1 MTTDQNILWIDDE
14 IDLLEPHI
22 LMLEDK
28 GYHVTRVTNGRDAI
42 ERVQAERYDLIF
54 LDEQMPG
61 MNGIE
66 TLRRIKGLTPELQVV
81 MVTKSEEE
89 HIMDDAIGRQISDYL
104 IKPVHPKQVL
114 LTCKRL
120 LDTKRIREERVT
132 QDYLSSFGEIS
143 TLTSRSPSPSDW
155 IDIYLKLVATD
166 RELDGD
172 EGLRQVL
179 SDQMRETNRE
189 FARWIEEEYEGWIE
203 RIGEL
208 PGTNRPILSPDIVP
222 RFVAPEIGKGKPV
235 FFFVVDCMRFDQW
248 QELERLLYPFYTME
262 KDYHFSILPTAT
274 PYSRNSIFSGMLPA
288 SLASRYPKWW
298 ESAEEDEQS
307 RNRHEEPFLA
317 DLLKRRHLNV
327 KLHYEK
333 VTRTHEGRAIA
344 QSILNMAENDL
355 TAIVVNFVDNLAH
368 SRSDSAILKEIAPD
382 ERAYR
387 ALTGTWFEHS
397 WLFEALQ
404 SLSKIDCT
412 VIITTDHGVVRALH
426 PTKVIGDK
434 ETSTSLRYKVGRNLK
449 CDTRHALHVTQPER
463 YGLPGRQLNTH
474 YIIAKED
481 YYFVYP
487 TNYNYYV
494 NLYRD
499 TMQHGGV
506 SMEEMILPVIRMRP
520 SGQ

>member
-1 MTTDQNILWIDDE
+1 MTNDQHILWIDDE
-14 IDLLEPHI
+14 IELLEPHI
-22 LMLEDK
+22 LLLEDK
-28 GYHVTRVTNGRDAI
+28 GYQVTRVTNGRDAVDH
-42 ERVQAERYDLIF
+42 VQTQRFDLIF

-66 TLRRIKGLTPELQVV
+66 TLQRIKGLTPELLVV

-120 LDTKRIREERVT
+120 LERKRIREEAVSR
-132 QDYLSSFGEIS
+132 DYLSSFGEIS
-143 TLTSRSPSPSDW
+143 AVMAQTPTTADW
-155 IDIYLKLVATD
+155 TDIYLRLVAAD
-166 RELDGD
+166 RELAGD

-179 SDQMRETNRE
+179 DDQIRETNRE
-189 FARWIEEEYEGWIE
+189 FGRYVEEHYSDWVS
-203 RIGEL
+203 RISEL
-208 PGTNRPILSPDIVP
+208 PGETRPALSPDVVP
-222 RFVAPEIGKGKPV
+222 KWVAPEIGKGKPV
-235 FFFVVDCMRFDQW
+235 FFFVIDCMRLDQW
-248 QELERLLYPFYTME
+248 LEMERMLYPYFDME
-262 KDYHFSILPTAT
+262 KDYYFSILPTAT
-274 PYSRNSIFSGMLPA
+274 PYSRNSVFSGLLP
-288 SLASRYPKWW
+288 SELARRYPDWW
-298 ESAEEDEQS
+298 QSSEEDEQS
-307 RNRHEEPFLA
+307 RNRHEDLFLG
-317 DLLKRRHLNV
+317 DLLKRRHLSP
-327 KLHYEK
+327 KLNYEK
-333 VTRTHEGRAIA
+333 VIRTQEGRAIA

-368 SRSDSAILKEIAPD
+368 SRSDSAVLKEIAPD

-397 WLFEALQ
+397 WLFEAFQ

-412 VIITTDHGVVRALH
+412 IIITTDHGVIRALH

-449 CDTRHALHVTQPER
+449 CDSRHSLHIREPEE

-474 YIIAKED
+474 YIVAKED

-494 NLYRD
+494 NLYKD
-499 TMQHGGV
+499 TMQHGGI
-506 SMEEMILPVIRMRP
+506 SMEEMILPVIRLRP
-520 SGQ
+520 NP